1 MKKSMIAAF
10 SLSPAVEVQ
19 AALAAVLGEN
29 AEAELRLC
37 RTADAIRVRGYA
49 LSMEINRSP
58 QPSPAG
64 GEGALFHRDCDFIA
78 P

>member
-1 MKKSMIAAF
+1 MKKIMIAAF

-29 AEAELRLC
+29 AEAELWLC
-37 RTADAIRVRGYA
+37 RTADAIRMRGYA

-58 QPSPAG
+58 